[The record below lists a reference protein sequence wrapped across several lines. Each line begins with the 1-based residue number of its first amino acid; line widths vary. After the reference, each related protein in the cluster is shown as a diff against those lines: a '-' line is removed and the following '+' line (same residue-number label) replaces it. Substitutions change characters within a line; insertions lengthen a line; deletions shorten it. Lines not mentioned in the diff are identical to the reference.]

1 MTDSVNDILQQERAK
16 YLGIDEDELLN
27 GLSEADLNQLAMELE
42 DMDPDNQLL
51 PAGHRQRDHTKKEAT
66 GPLDREK
73 LLDFIEEE
81 SKAVEDKEDFV
92 PFESGTKRGKIF
104 TPSDNAQSQLELDG
118 FKMDP
123 ELEECLNSATEAEI
137 TDIAAI
143 LGMHTIMN
151 NEQYYESLKAKNAGK
166 IICTEGFSAVTKCKM
181 NAMPANEPPNPTDIE
196 ETLTRIQDN
205 EEGLTEVNLNNIKNI
220 PIHTLIDYC
229 EALKANTYVTKWCLA
244 NTRCNNVVANAIAD
258 MLKINRSVRVLNL
271 ESNYISAEAM
281 LGVVE
286 TLEENDSLEELRI
299 DNQRDQ
305 YGQKF
310 ENDCVAI
317 LDKNTTL
324 LRFGYHFKMQS
335 PRNAVPGFLMRNLDL
350 KRKSRVQYNPSSVV
364 TQSYVKKE

>member
-1 MTDSVNDILQQERAK
+1 MTDSVSEILQQERQK
-16 YLGIDEDELLN
+16 YLGLDEDELLN
-27 GLSEADLNQLAMELE
+27 GLSEAEMSQLAMELE

-51 PAGHRQRDHTKKEAT
+51 PAGHRQRDHTVKGPT

-104 TPSDNAQSQLELDG
+104 HPSEHVVENEDDG

-166 IICTEGFSAVTKCKM
+166 IVCTAGFSAVTKCAMK
-181 NAMPANEPPNPTDIE
+181 AMPASEPPNPTDIE
-196 ETLTRIQDN
+196 GTLEKIQDN
-205 EEGLTEVNLNNIKNI
+205 DENTTEVNLNNIKNI

-229 EALKANTYVTKWCLA
+229 EALKANTYVTKWCVA
-244 NTRCNNVVANAIAD
+244 NTRCNDAVAGAIAD
-258 MLKINRSVRVLNL
+258 MLKINRSVKILNL
-271 ESNYISAEAM
+271 ESNYISASAM
-281 LGVVE
+281 LSVIE
-286 TLEENDSLEELRI
+286 TLENNDCLEELRV
-299 DNQRDQ
+299 DNQRNM
-305 YGQKF
+305 YGQQF
-310 ENDCVAI
+310 EYDTVAI
-317 LDKNTTL
+317 LEKNFTL

-335 PRNAVPGFLMRNLDL
+335 PRNAVPGYLMRNLDM
-350 KRKSRVQYNPSSVV
+350 KRKNRVHHNPSSVV

>member
-1 MTDSVNDILQQERAK
+1 MGDSVTEILDQERQK
-16 YLGIDEDELLN
+16 YLGLDEDELLK
-27 GLSEADLNQLAMELE
+27 GLSESDLDQLALELE

-51 PAGHRQRDHTKKEAT
+51 PAGHRQRDHTKKGAT
-66 GPLDREK
+66 GPLNREK
-73 LLDFIEEE
+73 LLDYIEEE

-92 PFESGTKRGKIF
+92 PFESGAKRGKIYS
-104 TPSDNAQSQLELDG
+104 PPEKSQLQNELDG
-118 FKMDP
+118 FQMDP

-196 ETLTRIQDN
+196 ATLIRIQDN
-205 EEGLTEVNLNNIKNI
+205 EEDLKEVNLNNIKNI
-220 PIHTLIDYC
+220 PIHTLLDYC
-229 EALKANTYVTKWCLA
+229 EAIKANTYITKWCLA

-258 MLKINRSVRVLNL
+258 MLKINRSLKVLNL

-281 LGVVE
+281 TSIVE
-286 TLEENDSLEELRI
+286 TLEVNDSLEELRI

-310 ENDCVAI
+310 ENDTVAI
-317 LDKNTTL
+317 IEKNFTL

-335 PRNAVPGFLMRNLDL
+335 PRNAVPNFLMRNLDM
-350 KRKSRVQYNPSSVV
+350 KRKKRVQYNPSSVV
-364 TQSYVKKE
+364 TQS